1 MMKSFFIKNVV
12 AVAAYSRLASRSQ
25 AKFHTMKLSP
35 LRDPCAAAPAQ
46 STTFA
51 NLHFHFRLARERT
64 WVQFTHCTSGLPR
77 RLSNTKIEDSCGFL
91 WSSSAALRLKFGQV
105 GSVWNRL
112 FTSLSSIRAWTK
124 WRSDHVTGR
133 LQLNLAQV
141 SWVFAFPKEKRQP
154 SSLSTMPLEWRAT
167 DLYSRQSLSRLQ
179 GLVAWGVGCSSQGQR
194 SEDTTQGRRCGVGGE
209 ESQRTWCHGRL
220 HRNPRSGRYASIPLQ
235 AFQQRRVVQDQTN
248 QDKSH
253 KFWVLGTEVRG
264 FYGGM
269 AQLSRVGPL

>member
-25 AKFHTMKLSP
+25 SKFHTMKLSP
-35 LRDPCAAAPAQ
+35 LHDPCAAAPAQ

-51 NLHFHFRLARERT
+51 NLHFDFRLARERT

-133 LQLNLAQV
+133 LQLNLSQV
-141 SWVFAFPKEKRQP
+141 SWVLDNHLRCQQCRLNEGQP
-154 SSLSTMPLEWRAT
+154 LCTQDSPC
-167 DLYSRQSLSRLQ
+167 
-179 GLVAWGVGCSSQGQR
+179 LVCKDWLPEAWAAQAKANAR
-194 SEDTTQGRRCGVGGE
+194 KTRRKAAAAG
-209 ESQRTWCHGRL
+209 
-220 HRNPRSGRYASIPLQ
+220 
-235 AFQQRRVVQDQTN
+235 
-248 QDKSH
+248 
-253 KFWVLGTEVRG
+253 
-264 FYGGM
+264 
-269 AQLSRVGPL
+269 